1 MMRTAAAVC
10 GAVGSPGRVEPGE
23 VADFIAVSANPPKDV
38 ARLHRPALVVK
49 DGRVAVDGRRG

>member
-49 DGRVAVDGRRG
+49 DGRVAVDR